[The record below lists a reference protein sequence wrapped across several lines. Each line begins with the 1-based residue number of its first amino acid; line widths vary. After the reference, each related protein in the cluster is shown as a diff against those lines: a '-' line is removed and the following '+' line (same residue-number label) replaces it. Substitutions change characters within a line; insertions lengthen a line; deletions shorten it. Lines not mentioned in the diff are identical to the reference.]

1 MYERGNFNG
10 TLHRP
15 FKFFFNLLLLE
26 KEGNGEGGRERETL
40 IFFSTYLWIRQLILV
55 CALAGDQTC
64 NFGVLVR
71 CSNQLSYPARTQW
84 HLEVTPSKGRGAER
98 QLSSL

>member
-26 KEGNGEGGRERETL
+26 KEGNRGERERETL
-40 IFFSTYLWIRQLILV
+40 IFFPTYLWIRQLILV